1 VTLAQGASHL
11 AKQKV
16 IVKHLES
23 IQNFGSIDTLCSD
36 KTGTLTSGETRL
48 EGHLDLFEQE
58 SERVL
63 LFGYLNSTYETGI
76 KSPLDEA
83 ILRYGNVDTSA
94 YSKVGEIPFGAD
106 HGAAGLPDLC

>member
-1 VTLAQGASHL
+1 M
-11 AKQKV
+11 

-36 KTGTLTSGETRL
+36 KTGTLTSGETKL
-48 EGHLDLFEQE
+48 EGYLDLSEQA

-63 LFGYLNSTYETGI
+63 LFGSLNSTYQTGI

-83 ILRYGNVDTSA
+83 ILQHGTLDVSG
-94 YSKVGEIPFGAD
+94 YSKIGEIPFDFERRCLSVAGATR
-106 HGAAGLPDLC
+106 GSNVC